1 MSSARI
7 AKKNFLIEAV
17 VISSTA
23 LLANCG
29 KSETARELRIVDD
42 CNTVKNLCKFELTDA
57 EVSHYTNILG
67 KNIERV
73 ESQTPLHDSDIKG
86 TITWNTPAGATLAD
100 NATVQTKFGSG
111 CQDDN
116 CTANANPTAYNL
128 PAGEN
133 KISVSGIVTI
143 NGKSVDLAKD
153 VKPDIIYTEAVVSH
167 VFPTG
172 ALPDG
177 LTLQALVDAL
187 NHPSNVDL
195 PFSANGVFSS
205 VGSQLAITCN
215 SGYMW
220 LDDQDPAYGEFTF
233 ADKFRGAA
241 YVQWSGDSRTFTQQ
255 LIRSLSRITRN
266 GQTEGN
272 DMSWEAGCWPVDSSK

>member
-1 MSSARI
+1 MKDKLLIGVAIISSA
-7 AKKNFLIEAV
+7 
-17 VISSTA
+17 A
-23 LLANCG
+23 LLEGCG
-29 KSETARELRIVDD
+29 KTETTNELRILYQCADVEDFD
-42 CNTVKNLCKFELTDA
+42 NGDVLCRLELTNVV
-57 EVSHYTNILG
+57 VSRYTNVLG
-67 KNIERV
+67 KAIQRV
-73 ESQTPLHDSDIKG
+73 QSQTPLRDIQG
-86 TITWNTPAGATLAD
+86 AIVWNLLAGARLAD
-100 NATVQTKFGSG
+100 NNDVVHEFGSG
-111 CQDDN
+111 CQN
-116 CTANANPTAYNL
+116 GYCTANANPTAYNL